1 MSLDDA
7 AENALVGAL
16 LLRPGQLD
24 DVRAWLQT
32 EDICG
37 TAPQQAYA
45 AMVELRKRDEDV
57 SPQSVDTEVRVT
69 VALGTQAA
77 DAAYLVTAIQS
88 TPCDTRA
95 TTYGRMVL
103 ELSIRRH
110 VAEDAIRLRQ
120 AGESARTSDQL
131 NRLFATVDGMRR
143 GVELLHRRESAAAGA
158 LSVAPAIGGELDQ
171 LTFFPRSE
179 YLPAEKDL
187 IYSVVEQPSSLSLIS
202 AWLRTGDFSDDE
214 CGALFGELT
223 ALHDARNP
231 IDRLTLAWRAAKVG
245 IQGPVTE
252 SLVTAVVEAPRS
264 SLEPVAAARRV
275 LEQSVQSAVLAT
287 SEELERVSH
296 DPGVNATSLAYARL
310 NNLWPQQRRLV
321 RATLTCP

>member
-1 MSLDDA
+1 
-7 AENALVGAL
+7 
-16 LLRPGQLD
+16 
-24 DVRAWLQT
+24 
-32 EDICG
+32 
-37 TAPQQAYA
+37 
-45 AMVELRKRDEDV
+45 
-57 SPQSVDTEVRVT
+57 
-69 VALGTQAA
+69 
-77 DAAYLVTAIQS
+77 
-88 TPCDTRA
+88 
-95 TTYGRMVL
+95 
-103 ELSIRRH
+103 
-110 VAEDAIRLRQ
+110 
-120 AGESARTSDQL
+120 
-131 NRLFATVDGMRR
+131 MRR
-143 GVELLHRRESAAAGA
+143 GVELLHRRESEAAGI
-158 LSVAPAIGGELDQ
+158 LSVAPAIAGELDQ

-187 IYSVVEQPSSLSLIS
+187 IYSVVEQPSSLSLIG

-252 SLVTAVVEAPRS
+252 SLVTAVAEATH
-264 SLEPVAAARRV
+264 SLEPVVAARRV

-287 SEELERVSH
+287 SEELDRVSH

-321 RATLTCP
+321 RASLTCP